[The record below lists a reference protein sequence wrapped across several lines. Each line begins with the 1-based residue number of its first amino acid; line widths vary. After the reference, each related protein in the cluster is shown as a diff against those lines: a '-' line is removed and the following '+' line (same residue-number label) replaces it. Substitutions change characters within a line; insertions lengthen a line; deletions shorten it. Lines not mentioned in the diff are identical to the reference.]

1 MNEPKLEMNEH
12 GCSPAEWNDRLRRAA
27 KILDVLV
34 KELADTFL
42 RKHLNKGMVERT
54 AVELVDVFGATI
66 GYELSTSFHA
76 AGKTIGRRP
85 TECKRA
91 VRILVP
97 VDGSE
102 T

>member
-1 MNEPKLEMNEH
+1 MNEPKLEIVEH
-12 GCSPAEWNDRLRRAA
+12 VDGMVFVTTPLGEAIYNPQEWTA
-27 KILDVLV
+27 
-34 KELADTFL
+34 L